1 MKKIIFAVAILGI
14 TSCSMFKTV
23 TSNTIIAPNNA
34 FKLGDNKHGSF
45 SVKLKNVSKNDL
57 TIYEAPIAGGKHT
70 FITVKPRETVNVS
83 VDENTALIIENKSAD
98 TASVDLL
105 VKGDLGLSM
114 GYAK

>member
-1 MKKIIFAVAILGI
+1 MKKIIFAIAIVSL
-14 TSCSMFKTV
+14 TSCGIFRTL
-23 TSNTIIAPNNA
+23 TSNTVIAPNDA

-45 SVKLKNVSKNDL
+45 TVKLKNVSKNDL
-57 TIYEAPIAGGKHT
+57 TVYEAPINGGKHS
-70 FITVKPRETVNVS
+70 FVVVKPQQTVKVS

-98 TASVDLL
+98 TASVDLF

>member
-1 MKKIIFAVAILGI
+1 MKKIIFAIAILGL
-14 TSCSMFKTV
+14 TSCGIFKTI
-23 TSNTIIAPNNA
+23 TSNTIIAPNDA

-45 SVKLKNVSKNDL
+45 TVKLKNVSKNDL
-57 TIYEAPIAGGKHT
+57 TIYEAPIDGGKHS
-70 FITVKPRETVNVS
+70 FVIVKPYETVKVS

-98 TASVDLL
+98 TASVDLF